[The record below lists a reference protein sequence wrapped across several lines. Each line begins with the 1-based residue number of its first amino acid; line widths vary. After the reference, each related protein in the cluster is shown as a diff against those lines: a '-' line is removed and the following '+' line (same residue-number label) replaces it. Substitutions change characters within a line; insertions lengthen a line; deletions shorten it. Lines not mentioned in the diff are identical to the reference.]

1 MLCSQL
7 FKQFVFS
14 LYSHNVRKTLFFSF
28 FNAENGYLGLQSYK
42 NKTCKFDFTS
52 LLLISFGNQY
62 KKLERFEL
70 LTKFECQKSRHKQDT
85 SNIKSLLFLYFINIW
100 YVDRICAIKKE
111 HASFGYIIYAIIDK
125 YYDFQKKNSMDQLGK
140 KISYVSRLDGQK
152 VLQLLNPT
160 FRLGKLL

>member
-1 MLCSQL
+1 MNKKDIMLCSQL

-14 LYSHNVRKTLFFSF
+14 LYSHNVRKTLFFFF

-100 YVDRICAIKKE
+100 YVNRICAIKKE
-111 HASFGYIIYAIIDK
+111 HASFGCYK
-125 YYDFQKKNSMDQLGK
+125 QCFVQKIK
-140 KISYVSRLDGQK
+140 
-152 VLQLLNPT
+152 
-160 FRLGKLL
+160 